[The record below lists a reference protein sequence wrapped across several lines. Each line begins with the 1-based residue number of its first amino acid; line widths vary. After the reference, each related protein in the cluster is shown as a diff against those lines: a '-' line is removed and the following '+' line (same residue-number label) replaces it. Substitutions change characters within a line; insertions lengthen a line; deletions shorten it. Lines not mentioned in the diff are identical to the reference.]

1 MKESQMN
8 VRVFVA
14 SVVLACSAAPV
25 IMAQGAIDPRCN
37 DPALV
42 GSNNQGQDA
51 CQKALDLLNYMTP
64 QLGALIAGGN
74 ATIGQGGTL
83 GGLGHFALSVR
94 ANAMRASLPDIDGA
108 GVNYGAAQRSNY
120 VTEAQWAGMPVVDAA
135 FGVFKGIPLPLTNVL
150 GVDLLL
156 NVSYLPEL
164 EHHPL
169 SLTTPDGSFKI
180 GYGARVGV
188 LQESLVLPGISLTYM
203 KRDLPRTTLVA
214 SWEGG
219 GLSGADTARLE
230 NFDIGT
236 TSWRVVAS
244 KTLLAFGIAVGV
256 GQDRYEAGAIGSY
269 VVDDPI
275 QPPYRGTGIP
285 YAFDVTRTNVFLD
298 LITNLGLAKLV
309 ATVGNVSGGH
319 IPTYNDFDKEADAS
333 RIYGSLGVRIG
344 F

>member
-8 VRVFVA
+8 VRLFVA
-14 SVVLACSAAPV
+14 SAVLACTVAPAV
-25 IMAQGAIDPRCN
+25 MAQSGIDARCT
-37 DPALV
+37 DPELV
-42 GSNNQGQDA
+42 GSSNEGQDA

-64 QLGALIAGGN
+64 QLGTLIAGGN

-108 GVNYGAAQRSNY
+108 GVNYGDAQRTNY
-120 VTEAQWAGMPVVDAA
+120 VTESQWAALPVVDAA

-150 GVDLLL
+150 GVDVLL

-164 EHHPL
+164 ERDPL

-188 LQESLVLPGISLTYM
+188 LQESLLLPGISFTYI

-219 GLSGADTARLE
+219 AVSSADTARLE
-230 NFDIGT
+230 NFDIGS

-244 KTLLAFGIAVGV
+244 KNLLAFSLALGV
-256 GQDRYEAGAIGSY
+256 GQDRYEASAAASY
-269 VVDDPI
+269 VVNDPL
-275 QPPYRGTGIP
+275 QRYADGPVN

-298 LITNLGLAKLV
+298 VVTNLGLVKLV
-309 ATVGNVSGGH
+309 ATVGNVSGGA
-319 IPTYNDFDKEADAS
+319 IPTYNNFDTEADAS

-344 F
+344 L

>member
-1 MKESQMN
+1 MSTRMLL
-8 VRVFVA
+8 A
-14 SVVLACSAAPV
+14 SLALACTLPSAV
-25 IMAQGAIDPRCN
+25 TAQSGIDSRCT

-42 GSNNQGQDA
+42 GSSNEGQDA

-64 QLGALIAGGN
+64 QLGTLIAGGN

-94 ANAMRASLPDIDGA
+94 ANAMRASLPDIDAA
-108 GVNYGAAQRSNY
+108 GVNYGNAQRSNY
-120 VTEAQWAGMPVVDAA
+120 VTEAQWAALPVVDAA
-135 FGVFKGIPLPLTNVL
+135 FGVFKGIALPLTNVL
-150 GVDLLL
+150 GVDLLV

-169 SLTTPDGSFKI
+169 SLTTPDGSFKF

-203 KRDLPRTTLVA
+203 KRDLPRTTLIA

-219 GLSGADTARLE
+219 VLSNADTARLQ

-236 TSWRVVAS
+236 TSWRLVAS
-244 KTLLAFGIAVGV
+244 KSLLAFNLAVGV
-256 GQDRYEAGAIGSY
+256 GQDRYEASADAFYSVNEPLARFEGGP
-269 VVDDPI
+269 V
-275 QPPYRGTGIP
+275 P

-298 LITNLGLAKLV
+298 VVTNLGLMKLV
-309 ATVGNVSGGH
+309 ATVGGVSGGD
-319 IPTYNDFDKEADAS
+319 IPTYNSFDTEADAS

-344 F
+344 L

>member
-1 MKESQMN
+1 MN
-8 VRVFVA
+8 ARVVVA
-14 SVVLACSAAPV
+14 SLVLACSVAAAV
-25 IMAQGAIDPRCN
+25 AAQSAIDSGCMDR
-37 DPALV
+37 ALV
-42 GSNNQGQDA
+42 GESNEGQDA
-51 CQKALDLLNYMTP
+51 CQKAIDLLNYMTP
-64 QLGALIAGGN
+64 QLGTLIAGGN

-120 VTEAQWAGMPVVDAA
+120 VTEAQWAALPVVDAA
-135 FGVFKGIPLPLTNVL
+135 FGLFKGIPLPLTNVL
-150 GVDLLL
+150 GVDVLV

-169 SLTTPDGSFKI
+169 SLTTPDGSFKF
-180 GYGARVGV
+180 GYGARIGV
-188 LQESLVLPGISLTYM
+188 LQESLVLPGISVSYM
-203 KRDLPRTTLVA
+203 KRDLPRTTLIA

-219 GLSGADTARLE
+219 ALASADTARLE

-244 KTLLAFGIAVGV
+244 KSLLAFSLALGV
-256 GQDRYEAGAIGSY
+256 GQDRYEAEAGAFYSVNEPLARFEGGP
-269 VVDDPI
+269 V
-275 QPPYRGTGIP
+275 R

-298 LITNLGLAKLV
+298 LITNLGLMKIV
-309 ATVGNVSGGH
+309 ATVGGVSGGD
-319 IPTYNDFDKEADAS
+319 IPTYNNFDKEADAS

-344 F
+344 L

>member
-1 MKESQMN
+1 MN
-8 VRVFVA
+8 ARILVA
-14 SVVLACSAAPV
+14 SFALACSMAPAL
-25 IMAQGAIDPRCN
+25 MAQSAVDSRCT

-42 GSNNQGQDA
+42 GSSNEGQDA
-51 CQKALDLLNYMTP
+51 CQKTVDLLNYMTP
-64 QLGALIAGGN
+64 QLGMLIAGGN

-83 GGLGHFALSVR
+83 GGLGHFTLSLR
-94 ANAMRASLPDIDGA
+94 ANAMRASLPDIDAA

-120 VTEAQWAGMPVVDAA
+120 VTEAQWAALPVVDAA
-135 FGVFKGIPLPLTNVL
+135 FGLFKGIPLPLTNVL
-150 GVDLLL
+150 GVDVLV

-164 EHHPL
+164 EHDPL

-188 LQESLVLPGISLTYM
+188 LQESLVLPGISVTYM

-219 GLSGADTARLE
+219 ALASADTARLQ

-244 KTLLAFGIAVGV
+244 KSLLAFGLVLGV
-256 GQDRYEAGAIGSY
+256 GQDRYEASADAFYSVNEPLARFEGGP
-269 VVDDPI
+269 V
-275 QPPYRGTGIP
+275 R

-298 LITNLGLAKLV
+298 LTTNLGPMKLIG
-309 ATVGNVSGGH
+309 TVGGVSGGD
-319 IPTYNDFDKEADAS
+319 IPTYNTFDTEAGAS

>member
-1 MKESQMN
+1 MKESEMN
-8 VRVFVA
+8 ARIVVA
-14 SVVLACSAAPV
+14 SFAFACLVAPV
-25 IMAQGAIDPRCN
+25 VMAQRAVDPRCM
-37 DPALV
+37 DPVLV
-42 GSNNQGQDA
+42 GDNNEGQDA

-64 QLGALIAGGN
+64 QLGTLIAGGN

-120 VTEAQWAGMPVVDAA
+120 VTEAQWAALPVVDAA
-135 FGVFKGIPLPLTNVL
+135 FGLFKGIPLPLTNVL
-150 GVDLLL
+150 GVDVLL

-169 SLTTPDGSFKI
+169 SLTTPDGSFKF
-180 GYGARVGV
+180 GYGARIGV
-188 LQESLVLPGISLTYM
+188 LQESLVLPGISVTYM

-219 GLSGADTARLE
+219 ALASADTARLE

-244 KTLLAFGIAVGV
+244 KSLLAFSLALGV
-256 GQDRYEAGAIGSY
+256 GQDRYEAEANAFYSVNETLTRFEGGP
-269 VVDDPI
+269 V
-275 QPPYRGTGIP
+275 R

-298 LITNLGLAKLV
+298 LITNLGLMKLV
-309 ATVGNVSGGH
+309 ATVGGVSGGD
-319 IPTYNDFDKEADAS
+319 IPTYNTFDKEADAS

-344 F
+344 L

>member
-1 MKESQMN
+1 MN
-8 VRVFVA
+8 ARILVA
-14 SVVLACSAAPV
+14 SLALACTMAPSLP
-25 IMAQGAIDPRCN
+25 AQSGIDSRCT

-42 GSNNQGQDA
+42 GSSNEGQDA

-64 QLGALIAGGN
+64 QLGTLIAGGN

-120 VTEAQWAGMPVVDAA
+120 VTEAQWAALPVVDAA

-150 GVDLLL
+150 GVDFLV

-164 EHHPL
+164 EHDPL
-169 SLTTPDGSFKI
+169 SLTTPDGSFKF

-188 LQESLVLPGISLTYM
+188 LQESLVLPGISVTYM
-203 KRDLPRTTLVA
+203 KRDLPRTTLIA

-219 GLSGADTARLE
+219 VLSNADTARLQ

-236 TSWRVVAS
+236 TSWRIVAS
-244 KTLLAFGIAVGV
+244 KSLLAFNLAVGV
-256 GQDRYEAGAIGSY
+256 GQDRYEASADAFYSVNEPLARFEGGP
-269 VVDDPI
+269 V
-275 QPPYRGTGIP
+275 R

-298 LITNLGLAKLV
+298 VVTNLGLLKLV
-309 ATVGNVSGGH
+309 GTVGGVSGGD
-319 IPTYNDFDKEADAS
+319 IPTYNSFDTEADAS

-344 F
+344 L

>member
-1 MKESQMN
+1 MN
-8 VRVFVA
+8 ARILVA
-14 SVVLACSAAPV
+14 SLALACTMAPSLP
-25 IMAQGAIDPRCN
+25 AQRGIDSRCT

-42 GSNNQGQDA
+42 GSNNEGQDA

-64 QLGALIAGGN
+64 QLGTLIAGGN

-120 VTEAQWAGMPVVDAA
+120 VTEAQWAALPVVDAA

-150 GVDLLL
+150 GVDFLV

-164 EHHPL
+164 EHDPL
-169 SLTTPDGSFKI
+169 SLTTPDGSFKF

-188 LQESLVLPGISLTYM
+188 LQESLVLPGISVTYM
-203 KRDLPRTTLVA
+203 KRDLPRTTLIA

-219 GLSGADTARLE
+219 VLSNADTARLQ

-236 TSWRVVAS
+236 TSWRIVAS
-244 KTLLAFGIAVGV
+244 KSLLAFNLAVGV
-256 GQDRYEAGAIGSY
+256 GQDRYEASADAFYSVNEPLARFEGGP
-269 VVDDPI
+269 V
-275 QPPYRGTGIP
+275 R

-298 LITNLGLAKLV
+298 VVTNLGLLKLV
-309 ATVGNVSGGH
+309 GTVGGVSGGD
-319 IPTYNDFDKEADAS
+319 IPTYNSFDTEADAS

-344 F
+344 L

>member
-1 MKESQMN
+1 MKESSMN
-8 VRVFVA
+8 ARIFVA
-14 SVVLACSAAPV
+14 SLVLACTVAPALSA
-25 IMAQGAIDPRCN
+25 QSAIDSRCT

-42 GSNNQGQDA
+42 GSSNEGQDA

-64 QLGALIAGGN
+64 QLGMLIAGGN

-120 VTEAQWAGMPVVDAA
+120 VTEAQWAALPVVDAA
-135 FGVFKGIPLPLTNVL
+135 FGVFKGIPLPLTNIL
-150 GVDLLL
+150 GVDALV

-164 EHHPL
+164 EHDPL
-169 SLTTPDGSFKI
+169 ALTTPDGSFKI

-188 LQESLVLPGISLTYM
+188 LQESLVLPGISVTYM
-203 KRDLPRTTLVA
+203 KRDLPRTTLIA
-214 SWEGG
+214 SWEGSA
-219 GLSGADTARLE
+219 LTNADTARLQ

-236 TSWRVVAS
+236 TSWRVTAS
-244 KTLLAFGIAVGV
+244 KSLLAFALVLGV
-256 GQDRYEAGAIGSY
+256 GQDRYEAKADAFYSVSEPLARFEGGP
-269 VVDDPI
+269 V
-275 QPPYRGTGIP
+275 R

-298 LITNLGLAKLV
+298 LTTNLGLAKLV
-309 ATVGNVSGGH
+309 ATVGGVSGGE
-319 IPTYNDFDKEADAS
+319 IPTYNTFDTEADAS